1 MYLQKQR
8 KSSMIEFLLNW
19 GYIGL
24 FIASF
29 LAATVLPFSSEVV
42 FAWLIAAGLDIW
54 TCIFIATFGNTL
66 GGLTAYWVGSLGKT
80 EWIEKYFGI
89 KKEKI
94 DKTQQWLQGKGSIMG
109 FFAFVP
115 AVGDAIIVAL
125 GFMRANLW
133 KVAISMTM
141 GKFLRYIVVGF
152 GTEQLFSWF

>member
-1 MYLQKQR
+1 MYSQKQR

-42 FAWLIAAGLDIW
+42 FAGLDIW

-66 GGLTAYWVGSLGKT
+66 GGLTAYWIGSQGKT

-109 FFAFVP
+109 FFSFVP

>member
-1 MYLQKQR
+1 
-8 KSSMIEFLLNW
+8 MIDFLLNW

-42 FAWLIAAGLDIW
+42 FAGLIAAGLDIW
-54 TCIFIATFGNTL
+54 TCIFIATLGNTL

-94 DKTQQWLQGKGSIMG
+94 DKTQLWLQDKGAIMG

-133 KVAISMTM
+133 KVALSMTM

-152 GTEQLFSWF
+152 GTEQLFSWFQK